1 MNWSLK
7 ALNKYIRKSKR
18 ILMQI
23 ADNHVVTLH
32 YQVKT
37 QDGDLIDES
46 SSSEPLAFIQGSHYM
61 IVGLEDALYGK
72 QKGDKFEL
80 TVAPDKGYGQ
90 RQDQLVQEVPAN
102 MFEGMEIEV
111 GMSFRAT
118 TDQGEQSVIIIDKD
132 DETVTVDG
140 NHPLSGM
147 TLLFDVSIEDVR
159 EATSEEVAHGHV
171 HGEGGCGHS
180 H

>member
-1 MNWSLK
+1 
-7 ALNKYIRKSKR
+7 
-18 ILMQI
+18 MQI

-32 YQVKT
+32 YSVKT
-37 QDGDLIDES
+37 EDGDLIDES
-46 SSSEPLAFIQGSHYM
+46 ESTEPLSFLQGSHYM
-61 IVGLEDALYGK
+61 IAGIEDALYGK
-72 QKGDKFEL
+72 QAKDKFEL
-80 TVAPDKGYGQ
+80 TVEPDQGYGQ

-140 NHPLSGM
+140 NHPLSGI
-147 TLLFDVSIEDVR
+147 TLVFNVSIEDVR
-159 EATSEEVAHGHV
+159 EATSDELDHGHV
-171 HGEGGCGHS
+171 HGAGGCGHS

>member
-1 MNWSLK
+1 
-7 ALNKYIRKSKR
+7 
-18 ILMQI
+18 MQI

-32 YQVKT
+32 YTVKT
-37 QDGDLIDES
+37 ENGDIIDES
-46 SSSEPLAFIQGSHYM
+46 ESSEPLSFIQGSHYM
-61 IVGLEDALYGK
+61 IVGLEDALYSK
-72 QKGDKFEL
+72 QKGEKFEI
-80 TVAPDKGYGQ
+80 TVEPERAYGH

-102 MFEGMEIEV
+102 MFEGMDVEV

-132 DETVTVDG
+132 DDQVTVDG

-147 TLLFDVSIEDVR
+147 TLIFDVSIEDVR
-159 EATSEEVAHGHV
+159 AATEEELEHGHV
-171 HGEGGCGHS
+171 HGAGGCGHS

>member
-1 MNWSLK
+1 
-7 ALNKYIRKSKR
+7 
-18 ILMQI
+18 MQI
-23 ADNHVVTLH
+23 ADKHVVTIH
-32 YQVKT
+32 YSVKT
-37 QDGDLIDES
+37 QDGDVIDES
-46 SSSEPLAFIQGSHYM
+46 NSSEPLAFIQGSNYM
-61 IVGLEDALYGK
+61 IAGVEDALYEK

-80 TVAPDKGYGQ
+80 TVQPEQAYGH
-90 RQDQLVQEVPAN
+90 RQDGLVQEVPLS
-102 MFEGMEIEV
+102 MFTDMDIEV

-147 TLLFDVSIEDVR
+147 TLMFDLDIVDVR
-159 EATSEEVAHGHV
+159 EATSEELAHGHV
-171 HGEGGCGHS
+171 HGVGGCGHS

>member
-1 MNWSLK
+1 ML
-7 ALNKYIRKSKR
+7 
-18 ILMQI
+18 I
-23 ADNHVVTLH
+23 ADNHVITLH
-32 YQVKT
+32 YAVKT
-37 QDGDLIDES
+37 QNGDLIDES
-46 SSSEPLAFIQGSHYM
+46 KSSEPLAFIQGSHFM
-61 IVGLEDALYGK
+61 IAGLEDALYGK
-72 QKGDKFEL
+72 QKGEKFEI
-80 TVAPDKGYGQ
+80 TIEPEEAYGH

-132 DETVTVDG
+132 DNQVTVDG

-147 TLLFDVSIEDVR
+147 TLMFDVSIEDVR
-159 EATSEEVAHGHV
+159 EATADEIDHGHV
-171 HGEGGCGHS
+171 HGAGGCGHS

>member
-1 MNWSLK
+1 
-7 ALNKYIRKSKR
+7 
-18 ILMQI
+18 MQI

-32 YQVKT
+32 YAVKT
-37 QDGDLIDES
+37 QNGDLIDES
-46 SSSEPLAFIQGSHYM
+46 KSSEPLAFIQGSKFM
-61 IVGLEDALYGK
+61 IAGLEDALYGK
-72 QKGDKFEL
+72 QKGEKFEI
-80 TVAPDKGYGQ
+80 TVGPEQAYGD

-132 DETVTVDG
+132 DDNVTVDG

-147 TLLFDVSIEDVR
+147 TLMFDVSIEDVR
-159 EATSEEVAHGHV
+159 EASNEELEHGHV
-171 HGEGGCGHS
+171 HGASGCGDS